1 MEKKDYIEKTEK
13 EIDVSLNEAWTL
25 IRTDLK
31 QAFSIIKKAEKL
43 AIKINYDKGIAFCM
57 ILLAR
62 YNAIKSSNYDEAL
75 QLASEG
81 NELAISIGSDEVQI
95 KASYV
100 LGYLYTDLGNLELGL
115 RNYFRGLELMKE
127 KNEEIDPFFLNNIGV
142 VYYDSGQFDEALEFL
157 QEALKTLRKIE
168 KVEYIFE
175 SLVLANIAEIYLIK
189 KNTETALKFINE
201 SFIVLKENG
210 AESHCFAQNYNVL
223 GLIYKEI
230 GDFQKALENL
240 QLSLSLYK
248 ENNQKYMEANGFKEI
263 GKLYL
268 SRNRKEEA
276 IINLKNGLKIAERIN
291 AFGMLKDIYMVLAEI
306 AEKDNDYKNAF
317 NYLKSY
323 NELNEKIKTKEL
335 DDKLVQHMTEFKV
348 EKAQKDAEIQRLKN
362 EELRR
367 KSEET
372 ALKARALAESYEDI
386 KIIGEIGQKITATLD
401 IKKVLN
407 MVYKNIN
414 KLMDADIFGICLYNA
429 EQGLIT
435 FRIMIEQGKRLP
447 LIKTTIDNEKS
458 FAAKCIREKQAVC
471 LNNIIADSNQQLR
484 YGHGVTKMLSKSIIY
499 YPLIVEDKVV
509 GAMTVQSYRE
519 NAYSE
524 RSMGMIKALASYI
537 AIALNNSQKSE
548 ELKAKSNELE
558 ILSKTD
564 VLTGVFNR
572 RYLMDRIEEEALN
585 YKKTQQEFSVVILD
599 IDYFKK
605 VNDIYGH
612 DCGDYILVKL
622 TKLLKTSMRRQD
634 ILARWG
640 GEEFLMLLPNTKGDA
655 ATSLC
660 EGIRKKIEGTNFVY
674 RKNKIKL
681 TVTFGVEEYNESLG
695 VDSTINNADKN
706 LYKGKNQG
714 RNCVVSH

>member
-362 EELRR
+362 EE
-367 KSEET
+367 T
-372 ALKARALAESYEDI
+372 
-386 KIIGEIGQKITATLD
+386 
-401 IKKVLN
+401 
-407 MVYKNIN
+407 
-414 KLMDADIFGICLYNA
+414 
-429 EQGLIT
+429 
-435 FRIMIEQGKRLP
+435 
-447 LIKTTIDNEKS
+447 
-458 FAAKCIREKQAVC
+458 
-471 LNNIIADSNQQLR
+471 
-484 YGHGVTKMLSKSIIY
+484 
-499 YPLIVEDKVV
+499 
-509 GAMTVQSYRE
+509 
-519 NAYSE
+519 
-524 RSMGMIKALASYI
+524 
-537 AIALNNSQKSE
+537 
-548 ELKAKSNELE
+548 
-558 ILSKTD
+558 
-564 VLTGVFNR
+564 
-572 RYLMDRIEEEALN
+572 
-585 YKKTQQEFSVVILD
+585 
-599 IDYFKK
+599 
-605 VNDIYGH
+605 
-612 DCGDYILVKL
+612 
-622 TKLLKTSMRRQD
+622 
-634 ILARWG
+634 
-640 GEEFLMLLPNTKGDA
+640 
-655 ATSLC
+655 
-660 EGIRKKIEGTNFVY
+660 
-674 RKNKIKL
+674 
-681 TVTFGVEEYNESLG
+681 
-695 VDSTINNADKN
+695 
-706 LYKGKNQG
+706 
-714 RNCVVSH
+714 